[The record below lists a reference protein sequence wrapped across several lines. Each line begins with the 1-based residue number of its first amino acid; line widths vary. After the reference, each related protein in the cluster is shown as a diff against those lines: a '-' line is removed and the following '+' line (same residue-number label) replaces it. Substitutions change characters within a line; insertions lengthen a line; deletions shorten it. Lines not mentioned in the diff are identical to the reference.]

1 MSKDKQAAYE
11 TLYECLVTLTQLMSS
26 FAPFYSDWL
35 FKNLTA
41 PLVDSEQ
48 EVAESVHLTDWK
60 GSDSLLINEDLEA
73 SMQLAQDISSLVHSI
88 RKREKIKVRQPLRKV
103 LVPILHD
110 QTKRRVQHVEE
121 LIKAEVNVKQI
132 EYIDDTSGI
141 LVKSIKP
148 NFAMLGKRFGPK
160 MKQVSALINEWG
172 NEEIRTI
179 ERQGTYELKLD
190 EGTVTISLEEVLIS
204 SRDIPGWA
212 VASDNGVTVALD
224 ITITGELKQ
233 EGIARD
239 FVNRIQNMRKEMG
252 LEVQDK
258 IRIEVAMFDEEVDLA
273 IQNFAD
279 YIQTETQALS
289 LSLQKEINGG
299 TVLDMDNFDL
309 IVKVEKV

>member
-1 MSKDKQAAYE
+1 
-11 TLYECLVTLTQLMSS
+11 
-26 FAPFYSDWL
+26 
-35 FKNLTA
+35 
-41 PLVDSEQ
+41 
-48 EVAESVHLTDWK
+48 
-60 GSDSLLINEDLEA
+60 
-73 SMQLAQDISSLVHSI
+73 
-88 RKREKIKVRQPLRKV
+88 
-103 LVPILHD
+103 
-110 QTKRRVQHVEE
+110 
-121 LIKAEVNVKQI
+121 
-132 EYIDDTSGI
+132 
-141 LVKSIKP
+141 
-148 NFAMLGKRFGPK
+148 MLGKRFGPK